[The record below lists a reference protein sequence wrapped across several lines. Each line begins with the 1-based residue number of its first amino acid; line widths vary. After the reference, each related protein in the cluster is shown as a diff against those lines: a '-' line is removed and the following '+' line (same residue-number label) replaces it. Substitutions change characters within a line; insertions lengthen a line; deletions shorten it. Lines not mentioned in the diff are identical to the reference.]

1 MPNCKFLPYGTQLI
15 FLMEFFNHY
24 PNPKKDQK
32 ESLEIWFWKTTY
44 SNYFTICSLTDQRKA
59 YEEVVM
65 NDLSYAELARL
76 EGISRQGAYDM
87 IRRCD
92 KQLEEYEA
100 KLRLVERFLVIK
112 DRLQEIE
119 DTAKELQEITG
130 DGKAKEL
137 VEQIRRQSGDI
148 LEQL

>member
-1 MPNCKFLPYGTQLI
+1 MERIVRQTMLYDFYGEL
-15 FLMEFFNHY
+15 
-24 PNPKKDQK
+24 
-32 ESLEIWFWKTTY
+32 
-44 SNYFTICSLTDQRKA
+44 LTEHQRKA

-130 DGKAKEL
+130 DGKAKKL